1 MNIFTKY
8 LKHYA
13 LKGAEKRVQKKGGR
27 KKRGGGRVEVSF
39 QTSSISV
46 SFKKATHI

>member
-1 MNIFTKY
+1 MLYRVQK
-8 LKHYA
+8 K
-13 LKGAEKRVQKKGGR
+13 KGAEKKGG
-27 KKRGGGRVEVSF
+27 GGGVEVSF

>member
-1 MNIFTKY
+1 MLYRVQK
-8 LKHYA
+8 K
-13 LKGAEKRVQKKGGR
+13 KGAEKRGQKKGG
-27 KKRGGGRVEVSF
+27 GVEVSF

>member
-1 MNIFTKY
+1 MLYRVQK
-8 LKHYA
+8 K
-13 LKGAEKRVQKKGGR
+13 KGAEKKGG
-27 KKRGGGRVEVSF
+27 GGVEVSF

>member
-1 MNIFTKY
+1 MLYRVQK
-8 LKHYA
+8 K
-13 LKGAEKRVQKKGGR
+13 KGAEKR
-27 KKRGGGRVEVSF
+27 GGGVEVSF